1 MSYFIVGAQTAEYL
15 QQLFY
20 EAELEAYK
28 KYKRKKKRK
37 KKHENIYSCKTL

>member
-15 QQLFY
+15 EQLMY

-28 KYKRKKKRK
+28 KSKRKKKK
-37 KKHENIYSCKTL
+37 KWKII